1 MIIIL
6 ITILVTFSA
15 GTLFGLILSSFLP
28 KDESKNNSKSS
39 HFKEIDLFLDKIGSE
54 FSILNKS
61 SKYDIKP
68 SSSFNHIPTAY
79 CAFDVVSNEQ
89 SEESIET
96 IIKVFEVLALKEN
109 LPGFEDYSSKMKK
122 IEPNTSAIRFKF
134 ENKTSLEA
142 VFFNFD
148 THNFSIVFQ
157 VYEPNPY
164 ED

>member
-1 MIIIL
+1 M
-6 ITILVTFSA
+6 
-15 GTLFGLILSSFLP
+15 LFGLIFSSFLP
-28 KDESKNNSKSS
+28 KDGPLNNNKNSN
-39 HFKEIDLFLDKIGSE
+39 FKEIDLFLDKISSE
-54 FSILNKS
+54 FRILNKS
-61 SKYDIKP
+61 SKFDIKP
-68 SSSFNHIPTAY
+68 SSSFSHIPTAY
-79 CAFDVVSNEQ
+79 CAFDVVSSEQ
-89 SEESIET
+89 SEASIQT

-109 LPGFEDYSSKMKK
+109 LSEFENYSSKMKK

-157 VYEPNPY
+157 VYGPNPY